1 MLLEAP
7 ILPGYTTAPHNQ
19 DNPANDLLSF
29 CSFYYKM
36 IELDGSQGEGGG
48 ALVRV
53 ALALS
58 TLTEQEFKV
67 TNIRANRPEPG
78 LKAQHLEA
86 INALKQICDA
96 KTNDLKIGTTELYF
110 KPGKIKRGIYEID
123 IGTAGSISLVLQALI
138 LPCMFAPA
146 KVTLKIKGGTC
157 GKWQASVYYLQ
168 NVLLPHL
175 QKFVSKIEL
184 KILKPGY
191 YPKGGGEVQLEISPR
206 FHIHKYKFVEDFLKE
221 LKVARTKLIEAGKLE
236 QIRGVV
242 NLSSE
247 LEEKDVGER
256 VKKAAEMALKKY
268 NVPINIQV
276 EYAKSLNIGGEIVL
290 WALFSNEGRVDPD
303 NPLILGSDALLE
315 KNKSSEEVGK
325 EAAKR
330 LMKDIDDKN
339 LTDHYLLD
347 QLIPFMA
354 LLPGS
359 EIQTS
364 QISEHAHTNIYVCK
378 QFVPIVFKIV
388 NGKISVEM
396 R

>member
-1 MLLEAP
+1 MLT
-7 ILPGYTTAPHNQ
+7 ITTP
-19 DNPANDLLSF
+19 
-29 CSFYYKM
+29 M
-36 IELDGSQGEGGG
+36 IELDGSHGEGGG
-48 ALVRV
+48 ALIRV

-96 KTNDLKIGTTELYF
+96 ETNEIKVGTTELHF
-110 KPGKIKRGIYEID
+110 KPGKIKRGVYEID

-138 LPCMFAPA
+138 IPCMFAPG
-146 KVTLKIKGGTC
+146 KVTLKLKGGTC

-168 NVLLPHL
+168 NILLPHL
-175 QKFVSKIEL
+175 HKFVDRIEL
-184 KILKPGY
+184 KILRPGY
-191 YPKGGGEVQLEISPR
+191 YPKGGGEVHLEITPR
-206 FHIHKYKFVEDFLKE
+206 FNIHKFKYVEDFLKE
-221 LKVARTKLIEAGKLE
+221 LKVARIKLSEQGKLE

-242 NLSSE
+242 NLSTE
-247 LEEKDVGER
+247 LEEKEVGER
-256 VKKAAEMALKKY
+256 VKKTAEITLKKF
-268 NVPINIQV
+268 NVPINIRA
-276 EYAKSLNIGGEIVL
+276 EYAKSLSTGGEVVI
-290 WALFSNEGRVDPD
+290 WALFSKDGKIDPD

-325 EAAKR
+325 EAANK
-330 LMKDIDDKN
+330 LMKDIEQKN
-339 LTDHYLLD
+339 IIDTYLLD
-347 QLIPFMA
+347 QLIPFIS

-364 QISEHAHTNIYVCK
+364 EISEHAHTNMHVCK
-378 QFVPIVFKIV
+378 QFLPILFKIV
-388 NGKISVEM
+388 KGKVSVEL

>member
-1 MLLEAP
+1 MP
-7 ILPGYTTAPHNQ
+7 QSNVDYTTSPQSTKQENC
-19 DNPANDLLSF
+19 LLSF
-29 CSFYYKM
+29 CSFIPKM
-36 IELDGSQGEGGG
+36 IELDGSLGEGGG

-67 TNIRANRPEPG
+67 INIRANRPEPG

-96 KTNDLKIGTTELYF
+96 ETNEIKIGATELYF

-123 IGTAGSISLVLQALI
+123 IGTAGSVSLVLQALV
-138 LPCMFAPA
+138 LPCMFAPG

-168 NVLLPHL
+168 NILIPHL
-175 QKFVSKIEL
+175 HKFVDKIEL

-191 YPKGGGEVQLEISPR
+191 YPKGGGEVVLEITPR
-206 FHIHKYKFVEDFLKE
+206 FNIHKFKFVEDFLKE
-221 LKVARTKLIEAGKLE
+221 LKVARIKLLEPGKLE

-247 LEEKDVGER
+247 LEEKEVGER
-256 VKKAAEMALKKY
+256 IKKSAGMALKNF
-268 NVPINIQV
+268 NVPVNIRA

-290 WALFSNEGRVDPD
+290 WALFSNNNQVDPD
-303 NPLILGSDALLE
+303 NPHILGSDALIE
-315 KNKSSEEVGK
+315 KNKSSEQVGK
-325 EAAKR
+325 EAAEVLIKE
-330 LMKDIDDKN
+330 IDHNN
-339 LTDHYLLD
+339 LVDHYLLD

-359 EIQTS
+359 EIQAS
-364 QISEHAHTNIYVCK
+364 EISEHAHTNIYVCK
-378 QFVPIVFKIV
+378 QFIPIVFKIV
-388 NGKISVEM
+388 KNKISVEL

>member
-1 MLLEAP
+1 
-7 ILPGYTTAPHNQ
+7 
-19 DNPANDLLSF
+19 
-29 CSFYYKM
+29 M
-36 IELDGSQGEGGG
+36 IELDGSLGEGGG

-96 KTNDLKIGTTELYF
+96 KTNEIKIGTTELYF

-146 KVTLKIKGGTC
+146 KVTIKIKGGTC

-191 YPKGGGEVQLEISPR
+191 YPKGGGEIQLEITPR
-206 FHIHKYKFVEDFLKE
+206 FNIHKFKFVEDFLKE
-221 LKVARTKLIEAGKLE
+221 LKVPRIKLIEGDKLE

-242 NLSSE
+242 NVSSE
-247 LEEKDVGER
+247 LEEKEVGDR
-256 VKKAAEMALKKY
+256 VKKAAEMALRKY
-268 NVPINIQV
+268 GVPINIRV
-276 EYAKSLNIGGEIVL
+276 EYAHSLNMGGEIVL
-290 WALFSNEGRVDPD
+290 WAILTKNGKMDPD
-303 NPLILGSDALLE
+303 NPIILGSDALVE
-315 KNKSSEEVGK
+315 KNKSSEQVGK
-325 EAAKR
+325 EAAEK
-330 LMKDIDDKN
+330 LSKEIDAHN
-339 LTDHYLLD
+339 VVDHYLLD
-347 QLIPFMA
+347 QLIPFMT

-359 EIQTS
+359 EIVS
-364 QISEHAHTNIYVCK
+364 KEISEHAHTNIHVCK
-378 QFVPIVFKIV
+378 QFIPIMFKIV
-388 NGKISVEM
+388 KDKVSVEL